1 MGKVAVTYRILPEG
15 TEIDLDEM
23 EKSVRSMLGSKLVK
37 LESKPIA
44 FGLKALMATV
54 VVEDGSGEGDKIE
67 ASLGALSGVSS
78 VETAEVG
85 LI

>member
-1 MGKVAVTYRILPEG
+1 MTYRILPEG
-15 TEIDLDEM
+15 IEVDLAQM
-23 EKSVRSMLGSKLVK
+23 ERTLRGMLGSKLVK
-37 LESKPIA
+37 LEMKPIA
-44 FGLKALMATV
+44 YGLKALLATV

-67 ASLGALSGVSS
+67 ASLGTVQGVSS

>member
-1 MGKVAVTYRILPEG
+1 MTYRILPEG
-15 TEIDLDEM
+15 TEVDLRQM
-23 EKSVRSMLGSKLVK
+23 EKTVRGMLGSKLVK
-37 LESKPIA
+37 VETRPIA
-44 FGLKALMATV
+44 FGLNALMATV

-67 ASLGALSGVSS
+67 ASLGTLQGVSS